1 MSTKSSAASVES
13 IIKPKYTHL
22 LKELSLTQLCDHL
35 YERNM
40 IDKTLK
46 EKIENATTCEDSNR
60 LYIDH
65 LIANSTISIL
75 KQFSQLLVDT
85 SEKLCNEVHREVGR
99 ALLDQIGTADSSTTS
114 SIQSTLSE
122 QSHLKDV
129 SQSPDTGKTFVIY
142 QTYNYSASSISHTS
156 INQNLNNINYRL
168 LHLSGLFL
176 LSKHLLLTICPEV
189 LG

>member
-1 MSTKSSAASVES
+1 MSTKTSAASVES
-13 IIKPKYTHL
+13 IIKPMYTHL
-22 LKELSLTQLCDHL
+22 LKELSLPHLCDHL

-65 LIANSTISIL
+65 LIANSTISTL
-75 KQFSQLLVDT
+75 KQFAQLLVDT
-85 SEKLCNEVHREVGR
+85 SEKLCNKVHKKVGR

-122 QSHLKDV
+122 QSHLEDV
-129 SQSPDTGKTFVIY
+129 SQSPDTGKTFITN
-142 QTYNYSASSISHTS
+142 QACNYVLSLTLAFTVYMVLLQVMTS
-156 INQNLNNINYRL
+156 MR
-168 LHLSGLFL
+168 G
-176 LSKHLLLTICPEV
+176 
-189 LG
+189 